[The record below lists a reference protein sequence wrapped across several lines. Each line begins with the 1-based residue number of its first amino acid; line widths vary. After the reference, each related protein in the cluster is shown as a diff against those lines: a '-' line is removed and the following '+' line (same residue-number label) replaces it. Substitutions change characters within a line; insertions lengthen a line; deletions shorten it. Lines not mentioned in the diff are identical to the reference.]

1 MLWQDAK
8 KSLIETFGD
17 HRRSAPPVPIPNTA
31 VKPSAADGS
40 ETQCLV
46 RVGYCQIMARF
57 SERRAGPLLFMEF
70 TRFCVRFPNDGM
82 MLENRNGK
90 LIVSFDP

>member
-1 MLWQDAK
+1 MRASGNAR
-8 KSLIETFGD
+8 KSLILTFGD
-17 HRRSAPPVPIPNTA
+17 HRRSAPPVPLPNTA

-57 SERRAGPLLFMEF
+57 SERKAGPLLCLDI
-70 TRFCVRFPNDGM
+70 TW
-82 MLENRNGK
+82 
-90 LIVSFDP
+90 